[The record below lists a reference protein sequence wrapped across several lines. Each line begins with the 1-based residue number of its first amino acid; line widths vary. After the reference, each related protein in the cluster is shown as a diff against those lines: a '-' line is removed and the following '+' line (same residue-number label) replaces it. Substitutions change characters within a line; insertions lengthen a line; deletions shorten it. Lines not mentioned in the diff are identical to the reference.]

1 MAKIWVGRTTL
12 HGEKR
17 GDGLSTENKVLE
29 RVEVFKL
36 LGVQVQRD
44 LKQIEQFIDDIA
56 ARANKQLYFLCV
68 CHKANLPTE
77 VGLATYITKICPF
90 LEYPFPIWGGLPK
103 YLADNLQWIQNRS
116 MDILGLSRYTLE
128 SLDVIRDK
136 HTVQAFNGILV
147 ADDHPCKRFINEI
160 MLRTPFKL
168 NEWECLYHAPTELET
183 HSFSSGQDFIK

>member
-1 MAKIWVGRTTL
+1 MAKIWVGRTAL

-77 VGLATYITKICPF
+77 VGLATYISPRYAHFWSILSPFGVVFPSIWLTTCSGFKIAQ
-90 LEYPFPIWGGLPK
+90 WTS
-103 YLADNLQWIQNRS
+103 LA
-116 MDILGLSRYTLE
+116 
-128 SLDVIRDK
+128 SLD
-136 HTVQAFNGILV
+136 TL
-147 ADDHPCKRFINEI
+147 
-160 MLRTPFKL
+160 
-168 NEWECLYHAPTELET
+168 
-183 HSFSSGQDFIK
+183 